1 MIVLELHMVTLFIL
15 LCIKLQVFFHDSSTS
30 SDVNELALVV
40 SFISTFSK
48 FAYSDAWQ
56 DAELRQKLWSM

>member
-48 FAYSDAWQ
+48 FAYSDA
-56 DAELRQKLWSM
+56 